1 MSPTTFVLVLV
12 LAIVILTVFTLK
24 LNMHPVMTLFITAVF
39 IGLASGKSLVDTFD
53 AIKNYFGST
62 LGSIGVMII
71 FGAVIASGIS
81 DTGAATSIVNFF
93 IRLFK
98 GKRLE
103 LAPALTGFIMSI
115 PVFGDIAIILN
126 APISAILAKRKRMS
140 MSQVAPFVNLGL
152 TLTHGLVPPTP
163 GILAVAVML
172 QADIG
177 TLILWGFVCSII
189 SFAVCYLILSPIFAK
204 GEFIEPLADYM
215 EGIEAVDENASA
227 DTLLI
232 AEENA
237 PGPFL
242 SFIPLLL
249 PAVMIAIGSIG
260 KLLAEEGSAA
270 YAMFNTLGDTVLAL
284 FCGIVALGLLILG
297 RKEKVVGKANE
308 ASGSNELSVKSSWS
322 EIVFGNWVGRAL
334 KIAVS
339 ALLITAMGGA
349 MGGILRENEA
359 ISVIGNVIASTSF
372 PGLLIPFLLAA
383 ILMTVCGSMTT
394 ASMTAAA
401 LMVELIP
408 ILGISPVVAAL
419 AIGAGSMVGWHVNNS
434 GFWIFTSLYGFNTKQ
449 GLKFFTTT
457 NALGGIVAF
466 ICLAAL
472 TLVGLI
478 G

>member
-1 MSPTTFVLVLV
+1 MSPTTFIIMLVI
-12 LAIVILTVFTLK
+12 AILILTILTLK
-24 LNMHPVMTLFITAVF
+24 FKMHPVMTLFITAVF
-39 IGLASGKSLVDTFD
+39 IGLTSGKTLVDTF
-53 AIKNYFGST
+53 ASIKTYFGST

-71 FGAVIASGIS
+71 FGAIIASGIS

-93 IRLFK
+93 IRLFR

-126 APISAILAKRKRMS
+126 APISAILAKRKKMS
-140 MSQVAPFVNLGL
+140 MTQVAPFVNLGL

-177 TLILWGFVCSII
+177 TLILWGLVCSIV
-189 SFAVCYLILSPIFAK
+189 SFAVCYFVLTPIYAK
-204 GEFIEPLADYM
+204 GEFVEPLAEYT
-215 EGIEAVDENASA
+215 EGIEAVAEDASV
-227 DTLLI
+227 DKLLI
-232 AEENA
+232 VEDNI
-237 PGPFL
+237 PSSFL
-242 SFIPLLL
+242 SFVPLLL
-249 PAVMIAIGSIG
+249 PAVMIAVGSIG
-260 KLLAEEGSAA
+260 KLLVEQDSFA
-270 YAMFNTLGDTVLAL
+270 YSVFNTLGDTVLAL
-284 FCGIVALGLLILG
+284 FCGIVVLGFLVLG
-297 RKEKVVGKANE
+297 RKEKVVNKANE
-308 ASGSNELSVKSSWS
+308 ATGSKELSIKSSWS

-334 KIAVS
+334 KIAIG

-359 ISVIGNVIASTSF
+359 ISVIGNAIASTSF
-372 PGLLIPFLLAA
+372 PSLLIPFLLSA

-401 LMVELIP
+401 LMVGLIP
-408 ILGISPVVAAL
+408 VLGMNPVVASL

-434 GFWIFTSLYGFNTKQ
+434 GFWIFTSLYGFNARQ
-449 GLKFFTTT
+449 GLKYFTTT

-466 ICLAAL
+466 LCLAAL
-472 TLVGLI
+472 CLVGVF